1 MTSVPRLI
9 VRHVLLV
16 LLGCG
21 SVWAQF
27 VYRVPSRF
35 MGLVLI
41 VVCSVLSGLQLG
53 LLISILSRAWAGT
66 SPWRRAADAADR
78 VTSMFVLAF
87 GFYGV
92 FLLFNGV
99 LDQARP
105 TAYRSDLL
113 ALGGNESDLLA
124 SVPFLWADLSPWHP
138 GRPVERLLLTSA
150 EREVFWSA
158 GQRVVVSER
167 PGYFGVRWISA
178 IEIDQEWRVARI
190 LASRPSATIPWRDLA
205 VFHVRHRR
213 YPEALQAATQYLQRQ
228 PRDYRAAVWMATA
241 FFNDNQFP
249 EVRDVLEPI
258 VHQHRE
264 RNTYLLYG
272 TALSRTGRAP
282 EGIRWLERAL
292 ELDPDFWFTYH
303 LIGVAWTYAGDY
315 RAAIPRFEEAI
326 RRGGSW
332 DMTETE
338 YALQVAREMAR
349 HQPARPS
356 PPAR

>member
-1 MTSVPRLI
+1 MTRLM

-35 MGLVLI
+35 MAIVLI
-41 VVCSVLSGLQLG
+41 VVCAVLSALQL
-53 LLISILSRAWAGT
+53 LLLVVALSRSWASD
-66 SPWRRAADAADR
+66 SPWRRTADR
-78 VTSMFVLAF
+78 VEWATSLFVLVF

-99 LDQARP
+99 LDQSRP
-105 TAYRSDLL
+105 SSHQSELL
-113 ALGGNESDLLA
+113 AIRGSENDFLEN
-124 SVPFLWADLSPWHP
+124 VPFLWADLAPWHP
-138 GRPVERLLLTSA
+138 GRSVERLLMTSA
-150 EREVFWSA
+150 ERELFWSA

-167 PGYFGVRWISA
+167 QGYFGLRWVSA
-178 IEIDQEWRVARI
+178 IEIDEEWRVSRI
-190 LASRPSATIPWRDLA
+190 LASRPSAAIPLRDLA
-205 VFHVRHRR
+205 VFRIRHRR

-228 PRDYRAAVWMATA
+228 PRDFRAAVWLATA
-241 FFNDNQFP
+241 FFNENQFP

-258 VHQHRE
+258 VDRHKE

-282 EGIRWLERAL
+282 EGIRWLERSL

-315 RAAIPRFEEAI
+315 RAAIPKFEEAI
-326 RRGGSW
+326 RRGGGW

-338 YALQVAREMAR
+338 YALKVARDMAR
-349 HQPARPS
+349 HQPVRASAPASPS
-356 PPAR
+356 R